1 MWQVDSGTLSTIQ
14 FNSLGRVRRLHFDLC
29 GCGEKNP
36 TFHVWTQ
43 CWALEGRDL
52 PLKSGMA
59 EKSLGLWDLSRLGYD
74 YVKGVT
80 LYDGEW
86 ISSQAK
92 CLEKRGSCLED
103 PGGRL
108 GFLEPMVVGHGCL
121 AKCKSRRCCVAV
133 KVFFQMWLTLKSADF
148 E

>member
-1 MWQVDSGTLSTIQ
+1 
-14 FNSLGRVRRLHFDLC
+14 
-29 GCGEKNP
+29 
-36 TFHVWTQ
+36 
-43 CWALEGRDL
+43 
-52 PLKSGMA
+52 MA

-133 KVFFQMWLTLKSADF
+133 KVFFQM
-148 E
+148 